1 MNLIFLL
8 HWMYSF
14 EQLVI
19 LGEVVKLNYCIVLQE
34 GKILVMGCI
43 LLLINIFISLKK
55 VEFKLT

>member
-8 HWMYSF
+8 YWMYSF

-34 GKILVMGCI
+34 GKILVYGMYFTTNQYI
-43 LLLINIFISLKK
+43 HKSKK
-55 VEFKLT
+55 YNLN